1 MVWII
6 PCTVHLPSHDWTLI
20 CSNESSS
27 WWSAEDNRMI
37 HRLSKEVTA
46 SCAFLT
52 GIWDRLYSG
61 SQGLKAKHPGW
72 NAKWAMDA
80 EQSMSSQLLILHS
93 PFQDSVYFVD
103 KHGKA
108 PFWEISPQIP
118 TCEIFL
124 ILPSEAENN
133 LQKVKIACLQNA
145 KVSLCI
151 KCQEKEH

>member
-1 MVWII
+1 MVFLKAIPIWFPDLNCGLAIIVVWII
-6 PCTVHLPSHDWTLI
+6 SYTVHLPSHDWNLI

-37 HRLSKEVTA
+37 HSLSKEVTA

-61 SQGLKAKHPGW
+61 SQGLKAKLPGW

-93 PFQDSVYFVD
+93 FCNSPFQNFVYFLD
-103 KHGKA
+103 KNGKA
-108 PFWEISPQIP
+108 PFWEIRSQIP
-118 TCEIFL
+118 TCERFL
-124 ILPSEAENN
+124 LLPS
-133 LQKVKIACLQNA
+133 
-145 KVSLCI
+145 
-151 KCQEKEH
+151 